1 MGNKAL
7 AVATRVPYSR
17 VCVEKRRRAFSE
29 VVMETNFSEVVLNTN
44 FDIFKRLQNGR
55 PLWITAVPGIDEAR
69 ARVDRLEAIA
79 PGEYFIYSQT
89 KGIVVEYVNA

>member
-1 MGNKAL
+1 VTPG
-7 AVATRVPYSR
+7 VATRVPYSQ

-29 VVMETNFSEVVLNTN
+29 VFMETN

-55 PLWITAVPGIDEAR
+55 PLWITAAPGIDEAR
-69 ARVDRLEAIA
+69 QRVDRLEAIA

-89 KGIVVEYVNA
+89 KGIIVEYVNA